1 MMSINELSQ
10 RSLEKLCSSLE
21 GVPSLNWKVL
31 MTKRS
36 ASLYSEDDVAII
48 ESSIRPAKALLDDL
62 SYRDIALRDL
72 LEGLEAIGNKRA
84 ASIVKKKLKSFLF
97 Q

>member
-1 MMSINELSQ
+1 MTQGANYDVNKRVISEITRKTLQ
-10 RSLEKLCSSLE
+10 QPRRGTILKLE
-21 GVPSLNWKVL
+21 G
-31 MTKRS
+31 
-36 ASLYSEDDVAII
+36 AYDEDDVAII

-62 SYRDIALRDL
+62 SYRDFALRDL